1 MSADRFTIAP
11 HVEYTEVEG
20 DYVLMDL
27 RSGVYLGLDPVAS
40 QIWQSL
46 SDHGDLGRAADELCQ
61 RFRVDRE
68 RALNDTEAW
77 VGELVERGL
86 LTKRPESER

>member
-1 MSADRFTIAP
+1 MSTDRFAVAP
-11 HVEYTEVEG
+11 HVEFTEVEG

-27 RSGVYLGLDPVAS
+27 KSGVYLGLDPVAS

-46 SDHGDLGRAADELCQ
+46 SDHGDVGRAADELCR
-61 RFRVDRE
+61 RFRVERE
-68 RALNDTEAW
+68 RALADIETW

-86 LTKRPESER
+86 LTKEAEAAP